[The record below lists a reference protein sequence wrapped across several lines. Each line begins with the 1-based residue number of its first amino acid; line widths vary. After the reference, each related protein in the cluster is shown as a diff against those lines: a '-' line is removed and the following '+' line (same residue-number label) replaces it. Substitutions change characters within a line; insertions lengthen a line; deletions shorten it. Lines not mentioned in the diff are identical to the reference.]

1 MITASA
7 GADGELIERVA
18 KLARGTFAARADR
31 YDRDASFPVED
42 FADLFRAGLHA
53 AATPQSHGG
62 QGLGPG
68 AGLYTLW
75 MMTKELAKA
84 DMALARCWEG
94 HVNSQM
100 LLSALGDEGQK
111 SRWFPGI
118 VERGEIWAAW
128 SGEPQARIPG
138 QKARFGTT
146 VHPAKGGYIISG
158 TKVFATSARSAR
170 WAILLVNTHGPG
182 GARHS
187 SAADGLLLLAC
198 DLTDPS
204 VRFDE
209 SWWDPIGMRGTVS
222 YLVHFDH
229 TFIPQENQ
237 LGQAGQYLHEGW
249 QARFSPHYGAT
260 FLGGA
265 EAAYEYAL
273 DYIRVQDKASDP
285 YVQHRVATMVLNLE
299 SSHLWLRRVADLWQA
314 DRPAEARSAGNRTR
328 YLLEAWATD
337 TVQQAL
343 HACGARGLIRPS
355 PLERI
360 YRDLSFYVLHDNS
373 DQVLATIGREILG
386 QAHDASFFNPPP
398 SPTPGDATNQ
408 ESGS

>member
-1 MITASA
+1 
-7 GADGELIERVA
+7 
-18 KLARGTFAARADR
+18 
-31 YDRDASFPVED
+31 
-42 FADLFRAGLHA
+42 
-53 AATPQSHGG
+53 
-62 QGLGPG
+62 
-68 AGLYTLW
+68 
-75 MMTKELAKA
+75 MMTKELARA

-94 HVNSQM
+94 HVNSQV
-100 LLSALGDEGQK
+100 LINALGDERQK
-111 SRWFPGI
+111 DRWFQGI
-118 VERGEIWAAW
+118 VERGDIWAAW

-146 VHPAKGGYIISG
+146 VHPVKGGYQIDG
-158 TKVFATSARSAR
+158 TKVFATSAPSAR

-187 SAADGLLLLAC
+187 TAVDGLLLLAC

-209 SWWDPIGMRGTVS
+209 SWWDPIGMRATVS
-222 YLVHFDH
+222 YLVHFDQ
-229 TFIPQENQ
+229 TFIPEENR
-237 LGQAGQYLHEGW
+237 LGQPGQYLREGW
-249 QARFSPHYGAT
+249 QTRFSPHYGAT

-265 EAAYEYAL
+265 EGAYEYAL
-273 DYIRVQDKASDP
+273 EYVASQEKAGDP
-285 YVQHRVATMVLNLE
+285 YVQHRIATMALNLE

-314 DRPAEARSAGNRTR
+314 GNHSEARSAGNRAR

-360 YRDLSFYVLHDNS
+360 YRDLSFYVLHDNA

-386 QAHDASFFNPPP
+386 QAHDASFFNPTPNPP
-398 SPTPGDATNQ
+398 ARTRANNQ
-408 ESGS
+408 TS

>member
-1 MITASA
+1 MITASL
-7 GADGELIERVA
+7 GVDGELIARVA
-18 KLARGTFAARADR
+18 KLARGRFAARAHR
-31 YDRDASFPVED
+31 YDRDASFPAED
-42 FADLFRAGLHA
+42 FADLFQSGLHA
-53 AATPQSHGG
+53 AAVPQSHGG
-62 QGLGPG
+62 QGLGPDV
-68 AGLYTLW
+68 GLYTLW

-100 LLSALGDEGQK
+100 LLHALGDDRQK
-111 SRWFPGI
+111 DRWFQGI
-118 VERGEIWAAW
+118 VERGDIWAAW
-128 SGEPQARIPG
+128 SGEPQSRIPG
-138 QKARFGTT
+138 QRARFGTT
-146 VHPAKGGYIISG
+146 VQLAKGGYLISG

-198 DLTDPS
+198 ELTDPS
-204 VRFDE
+204 VKFDE

-229 TFIPQENQ
+229 TFIPLENQ
-237 LGQAGQYLHEGW
+237 IGEAGQYLNEGW

-265 EAAYEYAL
+265 EGAYEYAL
-273 DYIRVQDKASDP
+273 DYIRAQDKANDP
-285 YVQHRVATMVLNLE
+285 YVQHRVATMALNLE
-299 SSHLWLRRVADLWQA
+299 SAHLWLRQVAELWQA
-314 DRPAEARSAGNRTR
+314 GRKAEARSAGNRAR

-386 QAHDASFFNPPP
+386 QPHDASFFNPPP
-398 SPTPGDATNQ
+398 APARGNTTKHGPGA
-408 ESGS
+408 

>member
-1 MITASA
+1 MITAPIGTD
-7 GADGELIERVA
+7 GALVEHA
-18 KLARGTFAARADR
+18 ATLARERFAARADQ
-31 YDRDASFPVED
+31 YDRDACFPAED
-42 FADLFRAGLHA
+42 FADLYRAGLHA
-53 AATPQSHGG
+53 AAVPSSHGG
-62 QGLGPG
+62 HGLGHDS
-68 AGLYTLW
+68 GLYTLW
-75 MMTKELAKA
+75 MITKELAKA

-94 HVNSQM
+94 HVNSQV
-100 LLSALGDEGQK
+100 LLSALGDDGQK
-111 SRWFPGI
+111 SRWFQGI
-118 VERGEIWAAW
+118 VERGDIWAAW
-128 SGEPQARIPG
+128 SGEPQSRIPG
-138 QKARFGTT
+138 QEARFGTN
-146 VHPAKGGYIISG
+146 VQPVKGGYRING

-170 WAILLVNTHGPG
+170 WAILLVNTQGPG

-204 VRFDE
+204 IRFDE

-222 YLVHFDH
+222 YLVQFDG
-229 TFIPQENQ
+229 TFIPKANQ
-237 LGQAGQYLHEGW
+237 LGQAGQYLREGW

-265 EAAYEYAL
+265 EGAFEYTL
-273 DYIRVQDKASDP
+273 EYVRVQNKTSDP
-285 YVQHRVATMVLNLE
+285 YVQHRVATMALNIE
-299 SSHLWLRRVADLWQA
+299 SAHLWLRRVADLWET
-314 DRPAEARSAGNRTR
+314 DRPLEAKSAGIRTR

-337 TVQQAL
+337 TVKQAL

-386 QAHDASFFNPPP
+386 EVHDASFFNPPP
-398 SPTPGDATNQ
+398 AQNHRDSAGGGTSD
-408 ESGS
+408 

>member
-1 MITASA
+1 MTTNLS
-7 GADGELIERVA
+7 GEDSELINCVA
-18 KLARGTFAARADR
+18 TLAREKFAARADR
-31 YDRDASFPVED
+31 YDRDASFPTED
-42 FADLFRAGLHA
+42 FADLFRSGLHGA
-53 AATPQSHGG
+53 AVPRSHGG
-62 QGLGPG
+62 QGLGPKV
-68 AGLYTLW
+68 GLYTLW
-75 MMTKELAKA
+75 MMTKELAKV

-100 LLSALGDEGQK
+100 LLHAMGNDRQRD
-111 SRWFPGI
+111 RWFQGI
-118 VERGEIWAAW
+118 VERGDIWAAW

-146 VHPAKGGYIISG
+146 VQVAKGGYVISG

-170 WAILLVNTHGPG
+170 WAILLVNLLGPG

-204 VRFDE
+204 IRFDE

-222 YLVHFDH
+222 YLVEFDR
-229 TFIPQENQ
+229 TFIPNENQ
-237 LGQAGQYLHEGW
+237 IGEAGQYLNEGW

-265 EAAYEYAL
+265 EGAYEYAL
-273 DYIRVQDKASDP
+273 DYIRVQHKASDP
-285 YVQHRVATMVLNLE
+285 HVQHRIATMALNVE

-314 DRPAEARSAGNRTR
+314 DRPADARSAGNRAR
-328 YLLEAWATD
+328 YLLEVWATD

-343 HACGARGLIRPS
+343 HACGARALIRPS

-386 QAHDASFFNPPP
+386 QPHDASFFN
-398 SPTPGDATNQ
+398 SPTDTTRGDSSNHR
-408 ESGS
+408 SGD

>member
-1 MITASA
+1 MITDSI
-7 GADGELIERVA
+7 GANGEWVERVA
-18 KLARGTFAARADR
+18 RLAREQFAARADR
-31 YDRDASFPVED
+31 YDRQASFPAED
-42 FADLFRAGLHA
+42 FDDLFRAGLHA
-53 AATPQSHGG
+53 AAVPHSHGG
-62 QGLGPG
+62 RGLGPDT
-68 AGLYTLW
+68 GLYTLW
-75 MMTKELAKA
+75 MATKELAKA

-100 LLSALGDEGQK
+100 LLNALGDDRQK
-111 SRWFPGI
+111 DRWFRGI
-118 VERGEIWAAW
+118 VERGDIWAAW
-128 SGEPQARIPG
+128 SGEPHARTPG
-138 QKARFGTT
+138 QAARFGTVVRPT
-146 VHPAKGGYIISG
+146 RGGYLIDG
-158 TKVFATSARSAR
+158 TKVFATSARGAR
-170 WAILLVNTHGPG
+170 WAILLVNLHGPG

-198 DLTDPS
+198 DLSDPS

-222 YLVHFDH
+222 YLVRFDQ
-229 TFIPQENQ
+229 TFIPEENR
-237 LGQAGQYLHEGW
+237 LGRPGQYLSEGW

-265 EAAYEYAL
+265 EGAYDYAL
-273 DYIRVQDKASDP
+273 DYIRAQGKASDP
-285 YVQHRVATMVLNLE
+285 YVQHRVATMSLNLE
-299 SSHLWLRRVADLWQA
+299 NGHLWLRNVAGLWESGRV
-314 DRPAEARSAGNRTR
+314 AEARSAGNRAR

-373 DQVLATIGREILG
+373 DQVLATIGREVLG
-386 QAHDASFFNPPP
+386 LPHDASFFNPPP
-398 SPTPGDATNQ
+398 DPVRDETTRPEPRD
-408 ESGS
+408 

>member
-1 MITASA
+1 MIIPSVEESASLV
-7 GADGELIERVA
+7 EQVA
-18 KLARGTFAARADR
+18 SLARGTFSARAER
-31 YDRDASFPVED
+31 HDRDASFPVED
-42 FADLFRAGLHA
+42 FADLFRVGLHA
-53 AATPQSHGG
+53 AAVPRSHGG
-62 QGLGPG
+62 HGLGPDI
-68 AGLYTLW
+68 GLYTLW

-100 LLSALGDEGQK
+100 LLNALGDDRQK
-111 SRWFPGI
+111 SRWFHGI
-118 VERGEIWAAW
+118 VEQGEIWAAW

-138 QKARFGTT
+138 QTNRFGTIVRPT
-146 VHPAKGGYIISG
+146 SGGYLIDG
-158 TKVFATSARSAR
+158 TKVFATSATNAR
-170 WAILLVNTHGPG
+170 WAILLVNIHGPG

-198 DLTDPS
+198 DLSDPS
-204 VRFDE
+204 VQFDE

-222 YLVHFDH
+222 YLVRFDQ
-229 TFIPQENQ
+229 TFIPDENRI
-237 LGQAGQYLHEGW
+237 GQPGQYLSEGW

-265 EAAYEYAL
+265 EGAYEYTL
-273 DYIRVQDKASDP
+273 DYIRAQGKASDP
-285 YVQHRVATMVLNLE
+285 YVQHRVAAMALNLE
-299 SSHLWLRRVADLWQA
+299 SAHLWLREVASLWTA
-314 DRPAEARSAGNRTR
+314 NSPAEAKTAGNRAR
-328 YLLEAWATD
+328 YLLEAWAMD
-337 TVQQAL
+337 TVQQAV

-386 QAHDASFFNPPP
+386 QPHDASFFNRP
-398 SPTPGDATNQ
+398 
-408 ESGS
+408 SGSTPHDTNDQGSSD